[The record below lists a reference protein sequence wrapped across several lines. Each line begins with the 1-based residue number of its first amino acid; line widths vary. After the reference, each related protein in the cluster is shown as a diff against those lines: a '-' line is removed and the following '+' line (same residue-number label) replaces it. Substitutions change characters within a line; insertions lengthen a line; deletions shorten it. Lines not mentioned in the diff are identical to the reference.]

1 MLTPQTLIQLTQ
13 ALNAIKL
20 SNRDIGSYINKTP
33 QNTGKLEHLEAV
45 RLQVKLDILL
55 GELIEKITYKE
66 WGVSKIARSVPLEEG
81 TYFKTDVQT
90 NTKEEVS
97 FESLEL
103 STEELELIRKT
114 GVVWIF
120 TKNQQLT

>member
-1 MLTPQTLIQLTQ
+1 MLTPQTTIQLIE

-33 QNTGKLEHLEAV
+33 QNTGKLEHLKAV
-45 RLQVKLDILL
+45 RLQIKLDILL
-55 GELIEKITYKE
+55 GKLTEKITYKE
-66 WGVSKIARSVPLEEG
+66 WGVSKTARALPLEEG
-81 TYFKTDVQT
+81 TYFKTDMQT

-103 STEELELIRKT
+103 SNEELELIRKT
-114 GVVWIF
+114 GVVWI
-120 TKNQQLT
+120 KGE